1 MKRNVTIIPT
11 LFVFLV
17 YTNSAQT
24 QPKLLMNAAPGSG
37 GFSATRLAR
46 LDSGMSDWVK
56 NKWVNDSLALIAR
69 NGKII
74 FERAYGYN
82 NTDTKEPLDKIYYP
96 YYLTPIIGEIVHL
109 KNSNQTSRQWWTDV
123 N

>member
-1 MKRNVTIIPT
+1 MPCMAKKKKERKFGMDRKKPYRCILIFTFDKLTKRLMNRYVTTILA

-24 QPKLLMNAAPGSG
+24 QPKVLTNANPSSS

-56 NKWVNDSLALIAR
+56 NKWVNGAVAFIAR
-69 NGKII
+69 N
-74 FERAYGYN
+74 
-82 NTDTKEPLDKIYYP
+82 
-96 YYLTPIIGEIVHL
+96 
-109 KNSNQTSRQWWTDV
+109 
-123 N
+123 